1 VKELLRRSL
10 KPDGSYEP
18 QLVINEMTLLPGGE
32 WSPQLRGWMLIHVC
46 SGAGYWLHPRMN
58 WELQQGAVVL
68 LSDQAQGYVRAS
80 QAGGLRLQFFR
91 MEPRRLTGLVS
102 MADQTLMQNAA
113 ADEKLS
119 LRVLPPDARFSDK
132 FNELS
137 SDKARNSFP
146 ARVQLLQLFLD
157 VFGGNFQQPPPE
169 VTEVVDAKERLK
181 QLLDHTPVSEFL
193 ELSFPEL
200 VGRTACSPRHVS
212 RLFTELVGVSFR
224 EKQAELRLT
233 RACDLL
239 ATTDFKVVD
248 VAMESGFQS
257 TSLFSAMFK
266 QRFGTSPARW
276 RERARRRKPAKRAVR
291 RLRVVA

>member
-1 VKELLRRSL
+1 
-10 KPDGSYEP
+10 
-18 QLVINEMTLLPGGE
+18 MTLLPGGE
-32 WSPQLRGWMLIHVC
+32 WSPHLQGWMLIHVS

-80 QAGGLRLQFFR
+80 QAAGLRLQLFR
-91 MEPRRLTGLVS
+91 MEPRKLTGLVS

-119 LRVLPPDARFSDK
+119 LRVLPPDAQFSDK
-132 FNELS
+132 FTELS
-137 SDKARNSFP
+137 SGKARNSFP

-169 VTEVVDAKERLK
+169 ATEVVDAKERLK

-276 RERARRRKPAKRAVR
+276 RERARRRKPAKRAVK